1 MENQKGEIL
10 FYQREDGS
18 AQIDVRLEEDTVWL
32 TQQLMAE
39 LFNTSK
45 QNISLHI
52 QNIFEEGELIPDS
65 TVKKFL
71 TVQKEGTRGVRRQ
84 LDYYNLDM
92 IISVG
97 YRIKSSIATRFT
109 EPLTQE
115 MIKTFHRILKAD
127 TSDSNKDWFAIG
139 DYKKLPN
146 EVGGNATS
154 LPENVEQEM
163 TALLVDYHQK
173 QTKTFRDLVDFH
185 WRFETIHPFQDGNG
199 RIGRL
204 LLFKECL
211 ANNIVPFI
219 ITEQLRW
226 FYYRGLQNWQQTEG
240 FLLDTCLTAQDEYK
254 AVMAYFR
261 IC

>member
-52 QNIFEEGELIPDS
+52 QNIFEEGELIENSVVRKIRTTTPDGKNYI
-65 TVKKFL
+65 TKH
-71 TVQKEGTRGVRRQ
+71 
-84 LDYYNLDM
+84 YNLDM

-154 LPENVEQEM
+154 VGSTIAGYKIGNK
-163 TALLVDYHQK
+163 QK
-173 QTKTFRDLVDFH
+173 AFCST
-185 WRFETIHPFQDGNG
+185 
-199 RIGRL
+199 
-204 LLFKECL
+204 L
-211 ANNIVPFI
+211 A
-219 ITEQLRW
+219 
-226 FYYRGLQNWQQTEG
+226 
-240 FLLDTCLTAQDEYK
+240 
-254 AVMAYFR
+254 
-261 IC
+261 

>member
-65 TVKKFL
+65 TVKNFL

-97 YRIKSSIATRFT
+97 YRIKSNIATRFT

-127 TSDSNKDWFAIG
+127 TSDSNKDWFTIG

-154 LPENVEQEM
+154 VGSTIAGYKIGNKQKAFCS
-163 TALLVDYHQK
+163 TLV
-173 QTKTFRDLVDFH
+173 
-185 WRFETIHPFQDGNG
+185 
-199 RIGRL
+199 
-204 LLFKECL
+204 
-211 ANNIVPFI
+211 
-219 ITEQLRW
+219 
-226 FYYRGLQNWQQTEG
+226 
-240 FLLDTCLTAQDEYK
+240 
-254 AVMAYFR
+254 
-261 IC
+261 